1 MSLASDQRGSESAAV
16 LVQLSLPMMRN
27 CRMRIVKPSTTPFFM
42 RKYVRTN
49 SFIAKPSAA
58 NGMANTA
65 RH

>member
-16 LVQLSLPMMRN
+16 LVTTVTAYDEELSYEDREAFDDTILY
-27 CRMRIVKPSTTPFFM
+27 